1 MTNSAT
7 ATYLIDANVLLY
19 SFQKDAPQHLATYQ
33 WLTQRLEDHLILT
46 TAVNEVALLRI
57 ATLKR
62 LGPRTAQPEQVFAF
76 LAALHALPNYQ
87 HAELGKAGLKRWRA
101 LTLALNL
108 TGNDLNDA
116 YLAALAIERGLT
128 LVTADRG
135 FARFAGAGL
144 KLEVLA

>member
-1 MTNSAT
+1 MSYLLDTN
-7 ATYLIDANVLLY
+7 ILLCA
-19 SFQKDAPQHLATYQ
+19 FQITSPQHRRSVE
-33 WLTQRLEDHLILT
+33 WLKQKTEAGE
-46 TAVNEVALLRI
+46 AVYSCGLNEVAVARI
-57 ATLKR
+57 ST
-62 LGPRTAQPEQVFAF
+62 RTFQTPAEDVFLF
-76 LAALHALPNYQ
+76 LADLHALPNYQ

-128 LVTADRG
+128 LVTANRG